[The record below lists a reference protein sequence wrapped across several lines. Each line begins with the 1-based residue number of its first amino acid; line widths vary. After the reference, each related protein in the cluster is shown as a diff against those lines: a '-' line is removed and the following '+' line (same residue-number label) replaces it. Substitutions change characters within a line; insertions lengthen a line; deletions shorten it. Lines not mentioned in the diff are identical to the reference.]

1 MAKFTTKFIIDT
13 NRQNALMIRVT
24 CARKIAPLYLGV
36 SYTPEELEEALAPN
50 PTASAARLRA
60 LINSYQQHIDD
71 VRLDIVREGVPL
83 DAKQIR
89 DRIRTAIFGE
99 ETETKK
105 KGEFVQF
112 MLKLME
118 GMQNKSTRNLY
129 GQTLARMRVFD
140 ANLDSRSFADINL
153 DYLERLEAFMA
164 TTACKNARN
173 THLRNIR
180 AVFNRAIDHELTDL
194 YPFRRFKIRPEETEK
209 RSLTLEQLRLLFTT
223 DQVQP
228 YAELYR
234 DMFKLIFMLIGIN
247 TADLHA
253 LKEIGPDGRIH
264 YKRAKTGRLY
274 SIKVEPEALE
284 IIERWRG
291 KNGLLCI
298 ADRWTDSRQF
308 MHQCNKN
315 LKLIGP
321 MERVGRGGKKVITPL
336 FPELTTYWA
345 RHTWAT
351 IAADLDIPDAV
362 IACALGHATPFTTTE
377 IYIKRNLK
385 KVDEANRRVLDWV
398 LYGKNSLE

>member
-1 MAKFTTKFIIDT
+1 
-13 NRQNALMIRVT
+13 MIRVGCQGKT
-24 CARKIAPLYLGV
+24 SPLYLGV
-36 SYTPEELEEALAPN
+36 TSTPELLAEAQTQTPE
-50 PTASAARLRA
+50 PTAARLKV
-60 LINSYQQHIDD
+60 LLNSFQQHIDD
-71 VRLDIVREGVPL
+71 VRLEIIKEGVSL
-83 DAKQIR
+83 NAKEIR
-89 DRIRTAIFGE
+89 DRIRSAVFGE
-99 ETETKK
+99 DAKCQA
-105 KGEFVQF
+105 GEFVRFYNKF
-112 MLKLME
+112 MDGVQK
-118 GMQNKSTRNLY
+118 KSTHSIY
-129 GQTLARMRVFD
+129 EQTLARMRAYD
-140 ANLDSRSFADINL
+140 SKLDSRTFADINL
-153 DYLERLEAFMA
+153 AYLEGLEAFFA
-164 TTACKNARN
+164 QTQSKNARN
-173 THLRNIR
+173 VHLRNIR
-180 AVFNRAIDHELTDL
+180 TVFNRAIDHEITDL

-291 KNGLLCI
+291 KKGLLCI
-298 ADRWTDSRQF
+298 ADRWTESRQF
-308 MHQCNKN
+308 MHQCNKH

-321 MERVGRGGKKVITPL
+321 MEREGRGGRKVITPL

-351 IAADLDIPDAV
+351 IAAELDIPDAV

-385 KVDEANRRVLDWV
+385 KVDEANRRVLDHV
-398 LYGKNSLE
+398 LYGK